1 MPVGDLAKGMF
12 FWEIFV
18 DDVEEFPSQVS
29 VDTGISSRVVP
40 CDVTSSLSLSL
51 SLSLPLP
58 LSFFFFFFFFFQYY
72 RRHRGPL
79 KTLLT
84 EPVKFDKEKKGAV
97 KKL

>member
-18 DDVEEFPSQVS
+18 GDVEEFPSQVS

-40 CDVTSSLSLSL
+40 CDVASCLCLSLSPFL
-51 SLSLPLP
+51 
-58 LSFFFFFFFFFQYY
+58 FFFFQYY
-72 RRHRGPL
+72 RKHRGPL

>member
-1 MPVGDLAKGMF
+1 MPVRDLAKGMF
-12 FWEIFV
+12 FWEIFI
-18 DDVEEFPSQVS
+18 DDVEEFRSQVS

-40 CDVTSSLSLSL
+40 CDVASCLSLSL
-51 SLSLPLP
+51 SPFL
-58 LSFFFFFFFFFQYY
+58 FFFFFFQYY
-72 RRHRGPL
+72 RKHRGPL

>member
-40 CDVTSSLSLSL
+40 CDVATCLSLSL
-51 SLSLPLP
+51 SP
-58 LSFFFFFFFFFQYY
+58 FFFFFFQYY
-72 RRHRGPL
+72 RKHRGPL

-84 EPVKFDKEKKGAV
+84 EPVKIDKEKKGAV

>member
-1 MPVGDLAKGMF
+1 MCLLEILRRGCF

-40 CDVTSSLSLSL
+40 CDVASSLSLSL
-51 SLSLPLP
+51 SPFL
-58 LSFFFFFFFFFQYY
+58 FFFFFFFQYY